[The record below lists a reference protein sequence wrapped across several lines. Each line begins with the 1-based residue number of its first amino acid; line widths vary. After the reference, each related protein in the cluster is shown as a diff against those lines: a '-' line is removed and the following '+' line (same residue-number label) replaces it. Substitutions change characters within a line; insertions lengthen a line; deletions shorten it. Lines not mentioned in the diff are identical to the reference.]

1 MQKTNLIL
9 AVLILL
15 SAQFTACATPA
26 AVKTLSAEQ
35 AKTLQEYQESQ
46 KKYFSVI
53 EKFVDTQIQAV
64 IFQMKE
70 LNRELEKKLRLKATK
85 ELERANNDAAAKVV
99 DQLIKEVNEN
109 AEGDLQKRESLF
121 RLSQSLKHKH
131 GELLGA
137 YAVLVS
143 AQKKLDEYIQT
154 AKADEVLT
162 NQLLI
167 MMGVQQAKVESAFT
181 DVADFLGKIQNFSR
195 EEHP

>member
-1 MQKTNLIL
+1 MK
-9 AVLILL
+9 A
-15 SAQFTACATPA
+15 
-26 AVKTLSAEQ
+26 LSAEQ

-46 KKYFSVI
+46 KKYFAVI
-53 EKFVDTQIQAV
+53 EKFVDTQIQSV
-64 IFQMKE
+64 TFQMKE
-70 LNRELEKKLRLKATK
+70 LNRELEKKLRQKATK
-85 ELERANNDAAAKVV
+85 ELERANKEDAVKVI
-99 DQLIKEVNEN
+99 DQLIKDVNAN
-109 AEGDLQKRESLF
+109 AEGDLQRRESLF
-121 RLSQSLKHKH
+121 RLLQSLKHKH
-131 GELLGA
+131 AELLSA

-167 MMGVQQAKVESAFT
+167 MIGVRQAKVESAFT